1 MQLNNYSLVRKILIF
16 DNKEDL
22 KLKLTMYILVQEYK
36 ELCNFI
42 KK

>member
-1 MQLNNYSLVRKILIF
+1 MQLNNYSLPRKILIF

-36 ELCNFI
+36 ELTNFI